1 MQYRTSNAQE
11 GQATTGHPSPHQQ
24 THNYMLRPIAPNTQ
38 LYIYIYIYTL
48 SDTCLVND
56 EIFCHSYMLV
66 RRQDIHRNSILWGKS
81 IWFYPWNLRLYWYVA
96 LFTKNQF
103 ATELLLCVI
112 WMPKSNLSE
121 EEQLTKQVFFFV
133 IHHTSKRWF
142 QYSQGRTCP
151 WPLYKLSALPKH
163 LIINS
168 VIDFWGCKYDN
179 AEYDAHWTCL
189 CIQNGWRWNAPSYH
203 TTQCLI
209 CKHG

>member
-1 MQYRTSNAQE
+1 MMKYSAIHICLLDDRTFTEITSFEERVYDLIREIYACID
-11 GQATTGHPSPHQQ
+11 
-24 THNYMLRPIAPNTQ
+24 MLHCSQ
-38 LYIYIYIYTL
+38 
-48 SDTCLVND
+48 
-56 EIFCHSYMLV
+56 
-66 RRQDIHRNSILWGKS
+66 
-81 IWFYPWNLRLYWYVA
+81 
-96 LFTKNQF
+96 KNQF

-121 EEQLTKQVFFFV
+121 KEQLTKQVFFFV

-179 AEYDAHWTCL
+179 AEYDAHRTCP

-203 TTQCLI
+203 TKQCLI